1 MKYLLDTS
9 AIAVLLA
16 RRKEKAVS
24 ILKRYATLDLAL
36 YEFGNIIWKE
46 YALFKKITLKEALN
60 RAAEAFMILR
70 SMKIYSI
77 TKSEEYEEIMLTALT
92 LKTTFYDSAFLT
104 ISKLNNLNLVT
115 QDEELLEKASSI
127 GVKAVT
133 IEEFLSDIGE

>member
-70 SMKIYSI
+70 SMRIYSI
-77 TKSEEYEEIMLTALT
+77 TKSEEYKEIMLTALT